1 MMELVIDTRGQ
12 VRCVYNEAIDLTAL
26 GRLSIR
32 RASYVEPDEQGRW
45 WADLSLIGGGV
56 FGPFPARSAALD
68 AELTW
73 LSRRLSRC
81 SCWLALKGVRMPQT
95 VSVNPFYR

>member
-56 FGPFPARSAALD
+56 FGPFPVRSAALD

-73 LSRRLSRC
+73 LSRALSRC
-81 SCWLALKGVRMPQT
+81 S
-95 VSVNPFYR
+95 F